1 MNTVDSVDI
10 TVDIILLREAAG
22 GGRYKGGVAAL
33 RFSAESFKWPS
44 IIFSQTI
51 RISTLFY
58 VIVGLSTHNYS
69 EQCEQSVEGV
79 SV

>member
-22 GGRYKGGVAAL
+22 GGRYRGGVAAL
-33 RFSAESFKWPS
+33 RFSAESFKWSS

-51 RISTLFY
+51 RNIYSVLCNC
-58 VIVGLSTHNYS
+58 GLIYT
-69 EQCEQSVEGV
+69 QLQ
-79 SV
+79 